1 MPGERIPCDCL
12 VIGGGPAGLSAA
24 IAAAESGLRVAVA
37 ECLPSPGRK
46 LLASGSGK
54 CNVTNLLPAGE
65 FARRFRCGMRFV
77 RPALYAFPPEALRK
91 YLAEAGVPTVAPD
104 GFHCFPASMRAG
116 DVLDALL
123 RRARQ
128 LNVRLFPDCPIQ
140 SLDIEDRRVAGA
152 VSPRYQFETARV
164 ILACGGMGY
173 PRLGGR
179 GSGYELA
186 RQAGHQIVTPV
197 PALVG
202 LRSPEAWATRLPG
215 IILPDATVRFGK
227 KLTGRGELIFTH
239 TGVSGPAI
247 LDLSGSVARQLLQT
261 PETVIEC
268 SWQSRNSAAAL
279 EHLDAMRKEDGAK
292 QLKTVLAREFPAAFA
307 AALCAVADIPA
318 ETRGSQLRAAE
329 RDRLAAALAACP
341 LRINATDG
349 WEKAMAT
356 DGGIPAEEVDPNT
369 LASHT
374 CAGLRFAGEILDIGA
389 PCGGYNIQWA
399 LSSGRLAGSF

>member
-1 MPGERIPCDCL
+1 MESERITCDCL
-12 VIGGGPAGLSAA
+12 AVGGGPAGLSAA
-24 IAAAESGLRVAVA
+24 IAAAEAGLRVAVA
-37 ECLPSPGRK
+37 EFLPSPGRK

-54 CNVTNLLPAGE
+54 CNVTNLLPVGE

-91 YLAEAGVPTVAPD
+91 FLAEAGVPTVAPD

-116 DVLDALL
+116 DILDALL
-123 RRARQ
+123 RRARH
-128 LNVRLFPDCPIQ
+128 LGVRLFPDCPVK
-140 SLDIEDRRVAGA
+140 SLTIENNRVAGA
-152 VSPRYQFETARV
+152 ESPGRHFETGRV

-173 PRLGGR
+173 PRLGGH

-186 RQAGHQIVTPV
+186 RQAGHTIITPV

-227 KLTGRGELIFTH
+227 KLAGHGELIFTH
-239 TGVSGPAI
+239 TGVSGPAV
-247 LDLSGSVARQLLQT
+247 LDLSGSVARQLQQT
-261 PETVIEC
+261 PEAVVEC
-268 SWQSRNSAAAL
+268 SWQGRNFAAAL
-279 EHLDAMRKEDGAK
+279 EHLDAMRKEDGVK
-292 QLKTVLAREFPAAFA
+292 QLKTVLARELPAAFA
-307 AALCAVADIPA
+307 AALCTAADVPGD
-318 ETRGSQLRAAE
+318 TRGSQLRAAD
-329 RDRLAAALAACP
+329 RDRLATALSAYP

-356 DGGIPAEEVDPNT
+356 DGGVPSEEVDPNT
-369 LASHT
+369 LGSRT

>member
-1 MPGERIPCDCL
+1 MPSERIPCDCL
-12 VIGGGPAGLSAA
+12 VVGGGPAGLSAA

-54 CNVTNLLPAGE
+54 CNVTNLLPVGE
-65 FARRFRCGMRFV
+65 FARHFRCGMRFV

-140 SLDIEDRRVAGA
+140 SLDIKNHRVTGA
-152 VSPRYQFETARV
+152 ASPRYQFQTARV

-186 RQAGHQIVTPV
+186 RQAGHHIVTPV

-227 KLTGRGELIFTH
+227 KLAGRGELIFTH

-247 LDLSGSVARQLLQT
+247 LDLSGPVARQLLQT
-261 PETVIEC
+261 SETVIEC

-318 ETRGSQLRAAE
+318 ETRGSQLRSAE

-369 LASHT
+369 LASHI

>member
-1 MPGERIPCDCL
+1 MPGESVSCDCL
-12 VIGGGPAGLSAA
+12 VVGGGPAGLSAA

-37 ECLPSPGRK
+37 EYLSSPGRK

-54 CNVTNLLPAGE
+54 CNVTNLLPVGE

-91 YLAEAGVPTVAPD
+91 SLADAGVPTVAPD

-116 DVLDALL
+116 DVLDVLL

-128 LNVRLFPDCPIQ
+128 LNIQLFPDCPVE
-140 SLDIEDRRVAGA
+140 SLNIADNRVTGAESPGRR
-152 VSPRYQFETARV
+152 FETGRV

-186 RQAGHQIVTPV
+186 RQAGHRIVPPV

-202 LRSPEAWATRLPG
+202 LRSPEAWATRIPG

-227 KLTGRGELIFTH
+227 KLVGRGELIFTH

-261 PETVIEC
+261 PEAVIEC
-268 SWQSRNSAAAL
+268 SWQSRNPAAAL
-279 EHLDAMRKEDGAK
+279 EHLDAMRKEEGAK
-292 QLKTVLAREFPAAFA
+292 QLKTILAREFPAAFA
-307 AALCAVADIPA
+307 AALCAVADIPGD
-318 ETRGSQLRAAE
+318 TRGSQLRAAE
-329 RDRLAAALAACP
+329 RDRLVTAIAACP

-356 DGGIPAEEVDPNT
+356 DGGIPIEEVDPTT
-369 LASHT
+369 LASRT
-374 CAGLRFAGEILDIGA
+374 CAGLRFAGEILDVGA

-399 LSSGRLAGSF
+399 FSSGRLAGSF